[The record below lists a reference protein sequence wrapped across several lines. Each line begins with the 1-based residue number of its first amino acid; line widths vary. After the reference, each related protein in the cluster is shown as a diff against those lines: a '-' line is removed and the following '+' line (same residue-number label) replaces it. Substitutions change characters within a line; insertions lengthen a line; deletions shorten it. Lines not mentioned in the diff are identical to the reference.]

1 MGKEEIRKELHENI
15 LNGDFELTKDIALK
29 ALAENAEPLEMINF
43 SLVPAIEIVG
53 DKFEKREYFLPD
65 LMRSANAMKNALEV
79 FEAEIKKSGIERKS
93 SGKVV
98 IGTVKGDI
106 HEIGKSIVASLLT
119 AKGFNVI
126 DLGID
131 VDSDT
136 FINKIIEVDADI
148 LGMSALLPITMPYQ
162 GKVIEDLKARNL
174 RDKVKVMIGGSPVT
188 QEHSD
193 RIGAD
198 GYADNAVDA
207 VKLAERLM
215 KLLTLNF

>member
-174 RDKVKVMIGGSPVT
+174 RDKVT

-215 KLLTLNF
+215 KQVEI